1 MLSCSLKKKKTYFL
15 DNLIKLLSSL
25 IPVAYGLPIVK
36 KKGVKKITLPLFLIF
51 TAKFIEKEETETKQD
66 FMPFKATV
74 ISSILKHSVKTR

>member
-1 MLSCSLKKKKTYFL
+1 MVY
-15 DNLIKLLSSL
+15 LLL
-25 IPVAYGLPIVK
+25 